1 MAGEKES
8 ILLSVKEK
16 RIGETQ
22 ILRNEGEEELF
33 SQMLLLHSQSRGQA
47 KTGWR

>member
-22 ILRNEGEEELF
+22 TLRNEGEKLF